1 MLILHFIQEEK
12 MILLLQKKD
21 ESPEVAINQIKKKEY
36 VEKFKRENNN
46 HSILA
51 VAICYDSKIKEHY
64 CKIEELR

>member
-1 MLILHFIQEEK
+1 MKNLELDKEHLEQKKKFIQ
-12 MILLLQKKD
+12 L
-21 ESPEVAINQIKKKEY
+21 KKKEY